1 MISLDRNRYL
11 VTAMIRTLISLEAED
26 KSWLDR
32 KAEEEGVAMTE
43 IVRLAVRRLR
53 DESEALSFER
63 LLAATSGL
71 WQGEEGLEYQLRIRG
86 EWDDR

>member
-1 MISLDRNRYL
+1 
-11 VTAMIRTLISLEAED
+11 
-26 KSWLDR
+26 
-32 KAEEEGVAMTE
+32 MTE